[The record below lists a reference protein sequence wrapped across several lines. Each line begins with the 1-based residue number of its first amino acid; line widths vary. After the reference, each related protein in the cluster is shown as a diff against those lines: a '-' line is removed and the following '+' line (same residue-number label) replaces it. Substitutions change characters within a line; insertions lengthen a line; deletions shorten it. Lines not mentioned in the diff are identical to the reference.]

1 MELFAFFVCIPIAV
15 AAVSECFGTW
25 PVHSAATGYNSLKEN
40 KMDSEVL
47 QAYFVI
53 VVVTIVVFT
62 ASFCAAMKLGDM
74 VARVMC
80 WFQIRKRDRVV

>member
-1 MELFAFFVCIPIAV
+1 MRFLFVFRLQSLRFPSVLERDLYIVQVPAII
-15 AAVSECFGTW
+15 
-25 PVHSAATGYNSLKEN
+25 HSRKN

-53 VVVTIVVFT
+53 AVVTIIVFT

-74 VARVMC
+74 VARVM
-80 WFQIRKRDRVV
+80 

>member
-1 MELFAFFVCIPIAV
+1 
-15 AAVSECFGTW
+15 
-25 PVHSAATGYNSLKEN
+25 
-40 KMDSEVL
+40 MDSEVL

-80 WFQIRKRDRVV
+80 